1 MTKNTRPWH
10 SSMFVTT
17 VMTTLD
23 GQDPEAMSN
32 FIYKIQTE
40 YLDETYETFGSSKYR
55 SKTDDSLISDIK
67 KAKSLLDKFDKIA
80 IFDMQKLLHTRS
92 CDYNLL
98 QVTSAMLGDMLDL
111 NASLHSGSGKPGTLS
126 VFDRIALSYLKKIY
140 QEYFPKLSTKYT
152 RGALITTIGAALLG
166 KERLPNGVEKQIT
179 STKLA

>member
-40 YLDETYETFGSSKYR
+40 YLDDTYETFGSSKYR

-111 NASLHSGSGKPGTLS
+111 NASLHSGSWLART
-126 VFDRIALSYLKKIY
+126 LSYLKKIY

>member
-40 YLDETYETFGSSKYR
+40 YLDDTYETFGSSKYR

-98 QVTSAMLGDMLDL
+98 QLYTGYTIC
-111 NASLHSGSGKPGTLS
+111 ASRAPVYQSNRRRETQHSESVIYGSRGCCPIGLICRPLMS
-126 VFDRIALSYLKKIY
+126 RPNRIVG
-140 QEYFPKLSTKYT
+140 E
-152 RGALITTIGAALLG
+152 
-166 KERLPNGVEKQIT
+166 
-179 STKLA
+179 